1 MQPHGSPPKMRL
13 DEQTPPISDWAA
25 CAAQRTVSS
34 QLCLLPDDIS
44 CWTSRSPKH
53 WNMGHVLEL
62 RKSRDATGHLDG
74 VYTSSICRA
83 TVAPCWAW
91 GAWPLGRSGRPRTWG
106 SRTESTPSQSLST
119 LSGASWGLI
128 IGSQG
133 PTPTPRRPARGL
145 WLASRAGCRKCAC
158 RSMVGPGD
166 HSPGVPAAACSSLR
180 GGLDGEEFSLWSS
193 VWL

>member
-1 MQPHGSPPKMRL
+1 MQLHGSPPKMRL

-34 QLCLLPDDIS
+34 QLCLLPDAIG
-44 CWTSRSPKH
+44 TFRSQKH
-53 WNMGHVLEL
+53 WNMGHVLAL

-74 VYTSSICRA
+74 GTHPS

-91 GAWPLGRSGRPRTWG
+91 GAWHLGRSGRPRTWG

-119 LSGASWGLI
+119 LSAASWGLI

-133 PTPTPRRPARGL
+133 PTPTPRRPASGL

-158 RSMVGPGD
+158 RSVVGLGD

-180 GGLDGEEFSLWSS
+180 GGPDGEEFSLWSS
-193 VWL
+193 LWL